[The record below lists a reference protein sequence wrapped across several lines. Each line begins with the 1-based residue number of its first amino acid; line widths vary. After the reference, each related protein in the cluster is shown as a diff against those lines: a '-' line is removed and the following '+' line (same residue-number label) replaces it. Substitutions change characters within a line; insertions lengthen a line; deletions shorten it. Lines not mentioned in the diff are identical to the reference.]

1 MRKCTM
7 ISTSTKFSNLQFEI
21 LKLYSNNISEEQLF
35 EIKLVL
41 GKYFAQKATEKMDEV
56 WNEKKLTSQDMINW
70 TNEHNRSPFSR

>member
-1 MRKCTM
+1 M

-21 LKLYSNNISEEQLF
+21 LKLYSNNISEQQLF

-70 TNEHNRSPFSR
+70 TNEHNRSPLSR